1 MYHSMQFKQIIKLMF
16 PCSQFSE
23 GYIIMLCKIV
33 VQATSMLNSLE
44 QYTQK
49 KNKCK
54 GNKVVWKNVL
64 HPSDKL
70 IRMPYTTHQY
80 K

>member
-23 GYIIMLCKIV
+23 GYMLGKIV
-33 VQATSMLNSLE
+33 VQAISMLNSLE

-54 GNKVVWKNVL
+54 GK
-64 HPSDKL
+64 
-70 IRMPYTTHQY
+70 
-80 K
+80 